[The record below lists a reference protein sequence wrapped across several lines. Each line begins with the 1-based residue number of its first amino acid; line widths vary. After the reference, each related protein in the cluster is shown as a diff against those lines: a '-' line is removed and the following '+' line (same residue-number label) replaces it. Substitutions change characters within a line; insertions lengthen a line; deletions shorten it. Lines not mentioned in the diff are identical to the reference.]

1 VAFDLSAAV
10 ACPFE
15 HEATLARAPASK
27 NGRMSSIRQP
37 DYTNADWLV
46 SPRLAK
52 IPHHLNR
59 DLHISQNKLLPR
71 SFAALFISLNIPDL
85 SLGE

>member
-1 VAFDLSAAV
+1 VAFGLSAAV

-27 NGRMSSIRQP
+27 NGRTSPIRQP

-52 IPHHLNR
+52 FPHHLHLDR

-71 SFAALFISLNIPDL
+71 SPEALS
-85 SLGE
+85 SH